1 MHRPIL
7 LPDNRV
13 PVYYEGGEGIDRF
26 RSVPGERRGPEDW
39 VASLCKL
46 PPSIGSVGS
55 ANAGLSTTADGIA
68 LVHLVDADPVGWLGE
83 VLAGR
88 YGGGSGLLVKLL
100 DAGER
105 LPVHC
110 HPTRAFGGDHLGSLF
125 GKTEG
130 WIIMDAAPGSK
141 VWLGM
146 SDDIDRATLR
156 HWIEYQDATS
166 MLAAMNEIE
175 VGVGQVVF
183 VPAGIPH
190 AIGPGVMLTELQEPT
205 AFSVL
210 AEYEAF
216 NVGETEA
223 TLGLGWDIAL
233 DCFDLSGYS
242 GARLAALFA
251 ERVELS
257 VTTGGTVS
265 DLFPPAAE
273 EFFSARL
280 VRCSGV
286 VELPEPGFAVMV
298 VTDGLGS
305 LRWDGGTEN
314 VKRGETWVVPYGAGA
329 VSFSGDVEAI
339 VCLPPSTDRILT

>member
-1 MHRPIL
+1 M
-7 LPDNRV
+7 PDNRV
-13 PVYYEGGEGIDRF
+13 PVYYEGGAGIDRF
-26 RSVPGERRGPEDW
+26 RAIPGDRRGPEDW
-39 VASLCKL
+39 VASLCRL
-46 PPSIGSVGS
+46 PVSIESVGS
-55 ANAGLSTTADGIA
+55 TIAGLSTTVDGIA
-68 LVHLVDADPVGWLGE
+68 LVDLVGSDPVGWLGKM
-83 VLAGR
+83 LAVR
-88 YGGGSGLLVKLL
+88 YGGDSGLLVKLL
-100 DAGER
+100 DSGER

-110 HPTRAFGGDHLGSLF
+110 HPTRAFGRDHLGSLF

-130 WIIMDAAPGSK
+130 WIIMDAAPGSR

-156 HWIEYQDATS
+156 RWIERQDAAS

-216 NVGETEA
+216 SVGEVRA

-233 DCFDLSGYS
+233 DCFDLSGYR

-251 ERVELS
+251 DPVELTA
-257 VTTGGTVS
+257 TTGGIVS
-265 DLFPPAAE
+265 DLFPSAAE

-286 VELPEPGFAVMV
+286 VTMPEPTFAVVV
-298 VTDGLGS
+298 VTDGAGS
-305 LRWDGGTEN
+305 LRWEGGTED
-314 VKRGETWVVPYGAGA
+314 VMRGETWVVPFGAGA
-329 VSFSGDVEAI
+329 IGFSGDVDAI
-339 VCLPPSTDRILT
+339 VCLPPSPI